1 MEKIKKE
8 VTSMF
13 DRFSDF
19 AGKISNNN
27 LLQGLSS
34 GMMSTLPITII
45 GSFSLILAVIPLG
58 SVSKFFEEVGL
69 TTIFLSAFNYTVG
82 LLSIYMAFFIGKNIA
97 SRYLKNDDGAT
108 AGVISL
114 VGFLILTPSDII
126 QKSEVTAIP
135 LTWLGSQG
143 AFTAIL
149 VAISSAYIY
158 KTCKLK
164 NLTIKMPESVPSA
177 VSNTFASIIPFVIS
191 AIIFSSISYICT
203 FTQAGSLHQLIYT
216 AIQAPLQSV
225 GGNLFSL
232 MLFAFLAQV
241 LWFFGIHGQNV
252 LSPFYMPILLAL
264 DTQNMQAAAAGNPL
278 PNITGLAFFSIFYF
292 GGYQIALCL
301 HLLRSKSK
309 QFREF
314 GKLGIGPAI
323 FGIGEPLNFGIPL
336 MLNFNFIVPFLF
348 SAPLMYIVAY
358 LAISTGLV
366 PKLNGFSVIFGLPF
380 GFNDFLQGGWRVLL
394 LSIVTNIVL
403 PYFIWFPF
411 VRRADLLALKQEK
424 GEQI

>member
-1 MEKIKKE
+1 
-8 VTSMF
+8 
-13 DRFSDF
+13 
-19 AGKISNNN
+19 
-27 LLQGLSS
+27 
-34 GMMSTLPITII
+34 
-45 GSFSLILAVIPLG
+45 
-58 SVSKFFEEVGL
+58 
-69 TTIFLSAFNYTVG
+69 
-82 LLSIYMAFFIGKNIA
+82 
-97 SRYLKNDDGAT
+97 
-108 AGVISL
+108 
-114 VGFLILTPSDII
+114 
-126 QKSEVTAIP
+126 
-135 LTWLGSQG
+135 
-143 AFTAIL
+143 
-149 VAISSAYIY
+149 
-158 KTCKLK
+158 
-164 NLTIKMPESVPSA
+164 
-177 VSNTFASIIPFVIS
+177 
-191 AIIFSSISYICT
+191 
-203 FTQAGSLHQLIYT
+203 
-216 AIQAPLQSV
+216 
-225 GGNLFSL
+225 
-232 MLFAFLAQV
+232 
-241 LWFFGIHGQNV
+241 
-252 LSPFYMPILLAL
+252 MPILLAL